1 VALRGAAFRALWNDV
16 DPARVAEYDDWHTR
30 EHVPERVGVAGFLS
44 GRRYVAAERDVDRY
58 FTLYEIDALS
68 ALDGPAYRDVVDRPT
83 PWSASMRP
91 SLRRFR
97 RHPCAT
103 LYSAGAGVAGA
114 IATCRLDVDA
124 SRAPFDAAAAQAAL
138 AGVLA
143 ADGIASIHLGRAAHD
158 AAFPLRN
165 DADGSGPRDAA
176 CAAYVLLVEGT
187 ARDALDRAVPSIA
200 GALDALGAAASPA
213 ATFDLA
219 YAIRRD
225 ELPCPTTQRQPPH
238 PRPQT

>member
-1 VALRGAAFRALWNDV
+1 MALRGGAFLALWNDV

-44 GRRYVAAERDVDRY
+44 GRRYVAAERDVGRY
-58 FTLYEIDALS
+58 FTLYELEALS

-91 SLRRFR
+91 SLHHFQ

-103 LYSAGAGVAGA
+103 VYSAGAGVSGS
-114 IATCRLDVDA
+114 IATCRFDLDA
-124 SRAPFDAAAAQAAL
+124 SRGPFDAVSARAAL

-143 ADGIASIHLGRAAHD
+143 CDGIASVHLGCATHD

-165 DADGSGPRDAA
+165 DANAAGPADAA
-176 CAAYVLLVEGT
+176 RTPYVLLVEGI
-187 ARDALDRAVPSIA
+187 ARGALDRTAPRIA
-200 GALDALGAAASPA
+200 SALQGLGAAASPA

-225 ELPCPTTQRQPPH
+225 ELPYPTAQRQPP
-238 PRPQT
+238 RPPPPA

>member
-1 VALRGAAFRALWNDV
+1 VALRGGAFLALWNDV

-44 GRRYVAAERDVDRY
+44 GRRYVAAERGVDRY
-58 FTLYEIDALS
+58 FTLYELDALS
-68 ALDGPAYRDVVDRPT
+68 ALDGPAYLDVVDHPT

-103 LYSAGAGVAGA
+103 VHSAGAGVAGA

-124 SRAPFDAAAAQAAL
+124 SRPPFDAAAAQAAL

-143 ADGIASIHLGRAAHD
+143 ADGIASVHLGRAVHD

-165 DADGSGPRDAA
+165 DADGSAPRDATA
-176 CAAYVLLVEGT
+176 PSYVLLVEAI
-187 ARDALDRAVPSIA
+187 ARQALDRAVASIA
-200 GALDALGAAASPA
+200 RAVDALGAAASPA

-225 ELPCPTTQRQPPH
+225 ELPYPTTQRQPP
-238 PRPQT
+238 RPHAT